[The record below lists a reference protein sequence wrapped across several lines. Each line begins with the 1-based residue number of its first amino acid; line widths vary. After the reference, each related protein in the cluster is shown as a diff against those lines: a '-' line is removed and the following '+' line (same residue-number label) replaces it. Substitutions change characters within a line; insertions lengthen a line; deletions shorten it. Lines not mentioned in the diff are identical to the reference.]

1 MSLPST
7 HFLAHT
13 FAAGPL
19 PATGGFP
26 AAGPPPPAP
35 APAGFDTSTLAAHD
49 FDVDTRTGFMPPQ
62 APLARLPPAWDAWER
77 ALDAACARP
86 LQLASKLGLTD
97 TEAEQS
103 ATWRE
108 EIRQVGCTASLA
120 VSRR

>member
-13 FAAGPL
+13 FAADPHLAAG
-19 PATGGFP
+19 AFP

-62 APLARLPPAWDAWER
+62 APLVRLPLSWDAWES

-97 TEAEQS
+97 AEAEQS
-103 ATWRE
+103 AAWRE
-108 EIRQVGCTASLA
+108 EIRQVG
-120 VSRR
+120 